1 MQSENLEV
9 KEFLNGTNAMIDYE
23 KISES
28 SADIEIVEDVDV
40 IVVGGGTAGVPAAI
54 AAARQGANV
63 ILLEANSFLGGSA
76 TASKVHIYYHG
87 AGGGIQAE
95 IDSRVNELHKVV
107 GEKTRGFHPEA
118 KKYVLQEMALE
129 AGVKIYFRTMTVGAL
144 MDGMTVRGVVVEN
157 ISGRKAILGKVIID
171 STGDA
176 DVAVIAGAPF
186 LLGRE
191 PDGFTQ
197 PYSLCPSVI
206 RGGMLTYWN
215 FDAGWLN
222 PTNLEDISRAQ
233 FEGRKHLWR
242 DDGFDDDNRLLG
254 ISPILGIREGRQ
266 IVGEYTLTLEDEAVG
281 QRFADVVCRCK
292 AHYDNH
298 AVDYENESDLAQI
311 WVSVLGFWGKPVE
324 CDVPYRCMVPKGVDN
339 ILVACRSLSINH
351 DAQMAFRMQRSLE
364 VLGEAAG
371 IAAAVAAKEN
381 IFVRDVPVT
390 SIQKILVENGAL
402 PPEVMSADYEKAAKP
417 EPTVEES
424 IKQLGTEKDSDAI
437 WDLTQMGEK
446 AIPAL
451 IETLNSPNLSLRLSA
466 ATALGILKR
475 EEAIPELVK
484 ALREKGQEKK
494 ERRAANRKTAAIIL
508 LGQIGNPRV
517 VPELIKVLESPEI
530 DLNTAVF
537 TIKTLGKLGDVS
549 CVEPIKK
556 LVQSDHFD
564 KPSEMLGT
572 KWRGEAALQGWV
584 KTDFRWSLDIAAGT
598 VLAQFGDEYGVSLI
612 RKYLADERVHV
623 REYAQKELGRRE
635 RKRRK

>member
-1 MQSENLEV
+1 MQINLEV
-9 KEFLNGTNAMIDYE
+9 KEFLSGTNAMIDYE
-23 KISES
+23 TIREPTAS
-28 SADIEIVEDVDV
+28 IEIADDVDV

-63 ILLEANSFLGGSA
+63 LLLEANSFLGGSA

-95 IDSRVNELHKVV
+95 IDQRVNELHKVI

-129 AGVKIYFRTMTVGAL
+129 AGVKIYFRTMTVGVL
-144 MDGMTVRGVVVEN
+144 MDETTVRGVVVEN
-157 ISGRKAILGKVIID
+157 ISGRKAIIGKVTID

-176 DVAVIAGAPF
+176 DVAAIAGAPF

-191 PDGFTQ
+191 TDGFTQ
-197 PYSLCPSVI
+197 PYSLCPSVM
-206 RGGMLTYWN
+206 RDGMLTYWN

-242 DDGFDDDNRLLG
+242 EDGFDDKNRLLG

-281 QRFADVVCRCK
+281 RRFSDVMCRCK

-298 AVDYENESDLAQI
+298 AVDYENESELAQI
-311 WVSVLGFWGKPVE
+311 WVSVLGFWSKPVE
-324 CDVPYRCMVPKGVDN
+324 CDVPYRCMVPQGIDN
-339 ILVACRSLSINH
+339 VLVACRSLSIDH

-371 IAAAVAAKEN
+371 VAAAIAAKEN
-381 IFVRDVPVT
+381 ILARDVCVT
-390 SIQKILVENGAL
+390 SIQKILVESGAL
-402 PPEVMSADYEKAAKP
+402 PAEVLTEDYEKVLKP

-424 IKQLGTEKDSDAI
+424 IKQLGSEKDSDAI
-437 WDLTQMGEK
+437 WHLTQLGEK
-446 AIPAL
+446 AVPAL
-451 IETLNSPNLSLRLSA
+451 IETLSVPDQNVRLSA
-466 ATALGILKR
+466 VTALGILKR
-475 EEAIPELVK
+475 DEAIPELVK
-484 ALREKGQEKK
+484 ALSAETPEKK

-508 LGQIGNPRV
+508 LGQIGNPEV
-517 VPELIKVLESPEI
+517 APELIKVLESPDI
-530 DLNTAVF
+530 DINTAVF
-537 TIKTLGKLGDVS
+537 TIKALGKLGDAT

-556 LVQSDHFD
+556 LVQSDVFD
-564 KPSEMLGT
+564 KPSQM
-572 KWRGEAALQGWV
+572 QGWV
-584 KTDFRWSLDIAAGT
+584 KTDFRWSLDIAAGM
-598 VLAQFGDEYGVSLI
+598 VLTKFGDDYGVSLI
-612 RKYLADERVHV
+612 RKYLSDERVHV
-623 REYAQKELGRRE
+623 REYAQRKLGNQE
-635 RKRRK
+635 N